1 MIVTMENIF
10 WVLEKRLAGR
20 PGPDEVP
27 WDLMEI
33 YGAGFRAILSL
44 ENNVDP
50 VEIKNFG
57 FEHLLAPVP
66 DEIPPDSNSISAYK
80 KLLPDAIDFIHTQL
94 SKGLPV
100 LVHCHAG
107 MDRTGMA
114 IACFFVRHHGMAP
127 KEALSKVRMTR
138 PVALTSQ
145 GYEAAYFAVASSLI

>member
-1 MIVTMENIF
+1 
-10 WVLEKRLAGR
+10 
-20 PGPDEVP
+20 
-27 WDLMEI
+27 
-33 YGAGFRAILSL
+33 
-44 ENNVDP
+44 
-50 VEIKNFG
+50 
-57 FEHLLAPVP
+57 VP

-114 IACFFVRHHGMAP
+114 IACFLVRHHGMAP

>member
-1 MIVTMENIF
+1 MEHIF
-10 WVLEKRLAGR
+10 WVLENRLAGR

-27 WDLMEI
+27 WDLGKI
-33 YGAGFRAILSL
+33 YGAGFRAMLSL

-50 VEIKNFG
+50 AEIKRFG
-57 FEHLLAPVP
+57 FEHLLAPMP

-80 KLLPDAIDFIHTQL
+80 KLLPGAIDFIQTQF

-114 IACFFVRHHGMAP
+114 IACFLVRHHNMAP
-127 KEALSKVRMTR
+127 EEALSKVRRTR
-138 PVALTSQ
+138 PVALTSA
-145 GYEAAYFAVASSLI
+145 GYEAAYFAVVSSLV